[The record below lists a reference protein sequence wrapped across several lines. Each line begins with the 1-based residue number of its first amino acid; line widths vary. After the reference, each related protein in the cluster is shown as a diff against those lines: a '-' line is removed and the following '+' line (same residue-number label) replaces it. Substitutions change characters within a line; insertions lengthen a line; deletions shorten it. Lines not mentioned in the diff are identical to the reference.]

1 MTTSGDVRDL
11 SVDAFFGVTVS
22 RPKPDN
28 IWVAT
33 AWMVLEVANDSGD
46 ETTIEACQRVI
57 DDDLD
62 GELPAQLD
70 MNIILGFL
78 DTHTH

>member
-1 MTTSGDVRDL
+1 MRNI
-11 SVDAFFGVTVS
+11 SVDRLFAVAAS

-28 IWVAT
+28 VWVAT
-33 AWMVLEVANDSGD
+33 AWTVLEAAGDSGD
-46 ETTIEACQRVI
+46 ETTIEACQRVV

-62 GELPAQLD
+62 GELPAQSD

-78 DTHTH
+78 DAHTH